1 MWQVRQ
7 SGPTGL
13 KGGLNPYHYP
23 LNPVTDTDPLG
34 LFTCELCSR
43 MIDETNNSLDSLP
56 FNPAKMLTASLNMAN
71 SARLHTSGVA
81 KLGIGIA
88 ADGLVILSPVG
99 NVSLAWGR
107 GISNWQLLHI
117 TGQIYDY
124 QNHLMKP
131 TRIGAAKIY

>member
-43 MIDETNNSLDSLP
+43 MIDETNNSLDNLP
-56 FNPAKMLTASLNMAN
+56 FNPAKMLTASLNTAN
-71 SARLHTSGVA
+71 SARLHTSGVT

-88 ADGLVILSPVG
+88 ADGFIILSPVG
-99 NVSLAWGR
+99 NVSLAWGN
-107 GISNWQLLHI
+107 IKLATASYNV
-117 TGQIYDY
+117 TGSF
-124 QNHLMKP
+124 KP
-131 TRIGAAKIY
+131 SGLFPPALQK

>member
-23 LNPVTDTDPLG
+23 LNPVIDIDSLG
-34 LFTCELCSR
+34 LFTCEICSR

-56 FNPAKMLTASLNMAN
+56 FNPAKMLTASLNIAN

-81 KLGIGIA
+81 KLGIVLLLMDLLHCLQWAMFLWQG
-88 ADGLVILSPVG
+88 
-99 NVSLAWGR
+99 
-107 GISNWQLLHI
+107 GISH
-117 TGQIYDY
+117 
-124 QNHLMKP
+124 
-131 TRIGAAKIY
+131 